1 MALAVQYIIVSVNA
15 AEEAKDRFSGMSSK
29 QWKKPMDM
37 LMLHM
42 HKPNLFI
49 NDFDCAKCFA
59 DKLNYNNS
67 KSEHKRVRS

>member
-1 MALAVQYIIVSVNA
+1 MALAVQYIILSVNA
-15 AEEAKDRFSGMSSK
+15 AEEAQKDRFSGISSK

-37 LMLHM
+37 LRM

-49 NDFDCAKCFA
+49 NDFDCAKYFA
-59 DKLNYNNS
+59 DKLHYNNS